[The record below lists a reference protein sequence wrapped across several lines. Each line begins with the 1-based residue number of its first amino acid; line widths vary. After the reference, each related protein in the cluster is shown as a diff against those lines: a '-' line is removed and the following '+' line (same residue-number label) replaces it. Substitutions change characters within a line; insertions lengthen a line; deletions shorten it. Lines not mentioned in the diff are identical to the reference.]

1 MMWDTS
7 AEEDK
12 YLAEV
17 RREKESFEK
26 LIRERAV
33 GLSDIPVGRF
43 IYDMAEHGPR
53 DTRETKPRSGSHRS
67 DDSQYQQS

>member
-1 MMWDTS
+1 MWDTS

-33 GLSDIPVGRF
+33 SLSNMPVG
-43 IYDMAEHGPR
+43 
-53 DTRETKPRSGSHRS
+53 
-67 DDSQYQQS
+67 

>member
-26 LIRERAV
+26 LIKERAV
-33 GLSDIPVGRF
+33 GLSDMPVGRF
-43 IYDMAEHGPR
+43 IYDITEHGPR
-53 DTRETKPRSGSHRS
+53 VRRETKPRSGSHRS
-67 DDSQYQQS
+67 YDSQYQ